1 MRKSKGTV
9 NLANLK
15 IMFGRLFE
23 EIDLTTNGK
32 SSGQVFS
39 CTTVFSAT
47 P

>member
-23 EIDLTTNGK
+23 EIDLSTNEK
-32 SSGQVFS
+32 SSGQVS
-39 CTTVFSAT
+39 PCKAVFSAT
-47 P
+47 S